1 MNCPFSYT
9 VIRSNR
15 KTIAL
20 EITRDGKL
28 LVRCPFGTTNQYI
41 EDFVRDKSGWIE
53 KHLSAKSAPVT
64 PFTPEQIKDFAIR
77 TKALL
82 QPRLEQYARQLG
94 VSYNRVTI
102 RSQHSRWG
110 SCCKHKNGVYNL
122 NFNCLLALV
131 PTEVLDYVVV
141 HELCHIREMNHSKAF
156 WQLVETVLPDYAIRK
171 KWLRD
176 QGGEL
181 IRRLPSPKML

>member
-1 MNCPFSYT
+1 MTYT
-9 VIRSNR
+9 VIRSSR

-20 EITRDGKL
+20 EITREGKL
-28 LVRCPFGTTNQYI
+28 LVRCPYGTTNQYI

-64 PFTPEQIKDFAIR
+64 PFTPEQIKDFASR

-156 WQLVETVLPDYAIRK
+156 WLLVGTVLPDYKARK
-171 KWLRD
+171 IWLRE

-181 IRRLPSPKML
+181 ISSLP